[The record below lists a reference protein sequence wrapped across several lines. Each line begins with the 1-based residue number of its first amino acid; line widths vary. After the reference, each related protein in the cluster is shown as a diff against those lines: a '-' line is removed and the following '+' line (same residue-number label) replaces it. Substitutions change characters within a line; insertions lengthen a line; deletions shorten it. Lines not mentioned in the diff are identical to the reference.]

1 MEKIA
6 LFDPNKVNSIRALH
20 DHVIVTDMNFDEK
33 ITHNGIIIPSG
44 DKKLEGIHARW
55 ARVYAT
61 GPKQQDVRVG
71 QYVLIAHGRWT
82 RGLEIEDP
90 TGEKTIRRVDNKDIL
105 MISDEPVQDETVGR
119 GL

>member
-1 MEKIA
+1 MSAYDPDKI
-6 LFDPNKVNSIRALH
+6 KSIRALR

-33 ITHNGIIIPSG
+33 ISHGGIIIPTG
-44 DKKLEGIHARW
+44 DRKLEGIHARW
-55 ARVYAT
+55 ARVYAI
-61 GPKQQDVRVG
+61 GPEQQDVKTG

-90 TGEKTIRRVDNKDIL
+90 EGEKTIRKVDNKDIL
-105 MISDEPVQDETVGR
+105 MVSNDPQQDETVGR